1 MTLSAH
7 DTYSVNAHLAYAKTL
22 SELRAKEDA
31 IINGSIEDTDS
42 HRLDAT
48 INSYYEIW
56 KQIKTGVI
64 PYQIYQFLRHISI
77 DL

>member
-1 MTLSAH
+1 MSNRYTKNKTFEFRWADKNGKIH
-7 DTYSVNAHLAYAKTL
+7 YTYAKTL

-56 KQIKTGVI
+56 KQIKTGVRKTT
-64 PYQIYQFLRHISI
+64 LAT
-77 DL
+77 